1 MLLNNQPFDETT
13 IVETLRKS
21 PYSERFFDPDKPWCP
36 SSDFDLCLDIN
47 RFNFALRSIRDE
59 TGNLNLEKVDVEM
72 G

>member
-21 PYSERFFDPDKPWCP
+21 SYSERFFDPDKPWCP

-47 RFNFALRSIRDE
+47 RFSFALRSIRDE
-59 TGNLNLEKVDVEM
+59 TGNLNLEKVNVEM